1 MRLRRIGYDPVWA
14 GAMGLAEGNHVIPGG
29 VCADG
34 DTDCNRSN
42 GHWPN
47 SASWLW
53 QCENVRNGT
62 VAVPSPTQSKAAFP
76 GHTCIVTDKL
86 ESETVAVTPTA
97 EKYDSAAQNVCQQ
110 LFGAPKTYAS
120 GIPGGYELRCTGT
133 GYGLI
138 ARIYT
143 RPNANDD
150 CQELATVGYRV
161 VQPS

>member
-1 MRLRRIGYDPVWA
+1 MGIRTAIALTATGLIVLA
-14 GAMGLAEGNHVIPGG
+14 GCG
-29 VCADG
+29 
-34 DTDCNRSN
+34 
-42 GHWPN
+42 
-47 SASWLW
+47 SAKTYGSAHAP
-53 QCENVRNGT
+53 

-86 ESETVAVTPTA
+86 ESETVAVTPTE

>member
-1 MRLRRIGYDPVWA
+1 MLTESAHIPTITQAFAPDRLRS
-14 GAMGLAEGNHVIPGG
+14 GLGG
-29 VCADG
+29 C
-34 DTDCNRSN
+34 
-42 GHWPN
+42 H
-47 SASWLW
+47 
-53 QCENVRNGT
+53 E
-62 VAVPSPTQSKAAFP
+62 VA
-76 GHTCIVTDKL
+76 CIVTDKL
-86 ESETVAVTPTA
+86 ESETLAVTPTE

-110 LFGAPKTYAS
+110 LFGAPMTHAS

-161 VQPS
+161 VQPSL